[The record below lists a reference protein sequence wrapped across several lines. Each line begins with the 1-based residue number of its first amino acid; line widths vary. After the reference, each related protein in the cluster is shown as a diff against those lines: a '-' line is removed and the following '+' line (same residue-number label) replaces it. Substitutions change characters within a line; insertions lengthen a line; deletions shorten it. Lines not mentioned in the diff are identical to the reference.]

1 MLTLNTDDSS
11 IPFFPV
17 PPWSTRPVQEH
28 SLSALPGVSPE
39 DPGAKPCSHPTLT
52 KINQNKQQKMEEDT
66 VTAPAVSLNC
76 PKECLVNLVEN
87 TPFIQILCTSDNKF

>member
-1 MLTLNTDDSS
+1 MDHGGTGKKGIELSS
-11 IPFFPV
+11 VFKV
-17 PPWSTRPVQEH
+17 ST
-28 SLSALPGVSPE
+28 SPHY
-39 DPGAKPCSHPTLT
+39 CSDPTLT

-87 TPFIQILCTSDNKF
+87 TPFIQILCTLDNKF